1 MTRKSRIKF
10 GVAAAA
16 APFVLACALCA
27 GPLSAADSREYLRRL
42 CAALVT
48 GGRDSDGVPTA
59 VHPYLLPHE
68 AVLASRR
75 NGTKVSEE
83 IRKLSEADDRRNV
96 GFSSTR
102 GPVPAAPRN
111 KPKCAS
117 MSARVSTAPAPRC

>member
-1 MTRKSRIKF
+1 MRELFHADHAQRAQHF
-10 GVAAAA
+10 
-16 APFVLACALCA
+16 

-75 NGTKVSEE
+75 NGSKVSEE
-83 IRKLSEADDRRNV
+83 IKRLSEADDRREA
-96 GFSSTR
+96 GLPSTR
-102 GPVPAAPRN
+102 GPVPEVTERFAPPSDAEAERMIEERFALFF
-111 KPKCAS
+111 KLATEKGA
-117 MSARVSTAPAPRC
+117 